1 MPYSTALLSPVT
13 PWSTM
18 VSRQNLQ
25 NSGLQAAPRRRPRK
39 PSPCIFEILNI
50 IWSYFAYNALHVKQL
65 ASTAEPTCTALT
77 TREVPHDQRCSA
89 PLKKTFRPHTEKKA
103 VCLSF
108 AFSWSKIEL
117 AQALTLGDY
126 ITTVKEGTTWY
137 CMMPLH
143 QATLCTRM
151 LCIYYMTTG
160 YYRRVAAQIRTQN
173 QLTCAL
179 NPESPAH
186 SKQRSPPRSEPD
198 RAPRSKRKLTSALK
212 RRINCALKTGSSARS
227 SGVGWGIIIHRT

>member
-13 PWSTM
+13 PWSTT

-89 PLKKTFRPHTEKKA
+89 PLKKHSGHTREKR
-103 VCLSF
+103 LS
-108 AFSWSKIEL
+108 AFHSPFLDRKSSSRKHWPWV
-117 AQALTLGDY
+117 Y

-186 SKQRSPPRSEPD
+186 SKQRSPRRSEPD